1 MIIGKGGEK
10 ELDVDK
16 KQRELKSHGTFELP
30 MEFYDCNN
38 NVYKDLYMHWHKEM
52 EVIYVIEGKIFLRLN
67 DKYVE
72 GSTGDFM
79 FIAPETVHYLKSGD
93 EPLRFK
99 SLVFD
104 IRILSGSSDDFC
116 QNKIFHPLLLHQM
129 KISDKITQSD
139 ENYENIK
146 SIFFSLAGC
155 CENKKEFYQLEAKH
169 LVFNFFYNIMSG
181 NHYNKISLESNK
193 LTEAVKQ
200 AIMYI
205 QDNYTDEITT
215 GSLSE
220 YVHYNEYYFMRVF
233 KKYTGRTIVEFL
245 TEYRLEKSK
254 ELLKN
259 EDLTVEDVAYRVG
272 FSSNSYFIRKFRDM
286 FKVTPGEFRKL
297 INKT

>member
-1 MIIGKGGEK
+1 M
-10 ELDVDK
+10 DVDSR
-16 KQRELKSHGTFELP
+16 QRELKSHGTFELP
-30 MEFYDCNN
+30 IEFYDCNN
-38 NVYKDLYMHWHKEM
+38 RVYKDLYMHWHKEM
-52 EVIYVIEGKIFLRLN
+52 EVIYVIEGEIFLRLN
-67 DKYVE
+67 ESNVE
-72 GSTGDFM
+72 GSTGDFI
-79 FIAPETVHYLKSGD
+79 FIAPETVHYIKSG
-93 EPLRFK
+93 ETPLRFK
-99 SLVFD
+99 SMVFD

-116 QNKIFHPLLLHQM
+116 QNRIFQPLLSHQM
-129 KISDKITQSD
+129 KISDKITPND
-139 ENYENIK
+139 ANYEIIK
-146 SIFFSLAGC
+146 SVFYSLARC
-155 CENKKEFYQLEAKH
+155 CEDKKKFYQLEAKH

-181 NHYNKISLESNK
+181 NHYNNISLESNK

-205 QDNYTDEITT
+205 QNNYTEEITT
-215 GSLSE
+215 GSLSA

-286 FKVTPGEFRKL
+286 YKVTPGEFRKL